1 MLFILAFI
9 VIVNKYL
16 YKSLLNPI
24 FLQSLLWLIY
34 FVILVNNIDSFDIAI
49 TETYPFLLLQVLGF
63 SLGGALCFIL
73 FKKYNTPTIPQQNKE
88 HEYQHITITNI
99 NILYPFVLII
109 LVIVIPLIIRE
120 SGSFSLLNI
129 RDLRDTLVEDDGK
142 KYGSYGLLQLLI
154 SVYLVTYI
162 STGEKIT
169 SKYKLLLI
177 IFFFYTYLLGSRG
190 QFIFF
195 FGSIFYILIW
205 QKRLRKISI
214 VLSVVFLVLLML
226 LVTISRESDLDTDF
240 LIKTFLSYTTASV
253 PALVLAKDDP
263 ALVFGYHSFRVA
275 YLWLNKVG
283 FAFPIVP
290 MLSEWTPT
298 PLLTNVYSY
307 IKPYYYDF
315 GITGIFILPAI
326 IGFIN
331 NLLFFRSQLKK
342 QSSLILLAF
351 FTYPL
356 LMQTFDEQY
365 FRWASNWVY
374 IYFLIKF
381 LTTFKL
387 NENRS
392 SNSDLQS

>member
-88 HEYQHITITNI
+88 NKYQHITITNI

-195 FGSIFYILIW
+195 LAPLFYLLIW
-205 QKRLRKISI
+205 QKRVSK
-214 VLSVVFLVLLML
+214 L
-226 LVTISRESDLDTDF
+226 LVIVGILFIILAMGAITFSRDNNLDGNF
-240 LIKTFLSYTTASV
+240 LLQTFITYTTSSI
-253 PALVLAKDDP
+253 PALVIEPVP
-263 ALVFGYHSFRVA
+263 AYVSFGYYTFRVIW
-275 YLWLNKVG
+275 LWLNKVG
-283 FAFPIVP
+283 FSFPIS
-290 MLSEWTPT
+290 LIISEWTNT
-298 PLLTNVYSY
+298 PLATNIYSY

-315 GITGIFILPAI
+315 GFYGVFFLPLLL
-326 IGFIN
+326 GFIN
-331 NLLFFRSQLKK
+331 NLIFFRASNQKIK
-342 QSSLILLAF
+342 SLIILSFL
-351 FTYPL
+351 TYPL
-356 LMQTFDEQY
+356 FMQIMEEQY